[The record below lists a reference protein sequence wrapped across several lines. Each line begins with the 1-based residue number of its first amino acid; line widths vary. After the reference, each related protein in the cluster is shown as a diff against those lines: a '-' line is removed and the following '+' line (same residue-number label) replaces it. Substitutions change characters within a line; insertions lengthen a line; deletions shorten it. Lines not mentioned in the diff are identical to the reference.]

1 MELLLQ
7 DKTTSATQITK
18 LSETRFIG
26 SQLSHLI
33 FSYSF
38 IRTLFIPCHLAFNSE
53 YTWEQKEKFWYAD
66 LRDKVIN
73 S

>member
-26 SQLSHLI
+26 SQLSHL
-33 FSYSF
+33 SF